1 MNFPNNGAPQVPQD
15 GPSNFS
21 AHTHEGDA
29 GGNAPEVDLK
39 LSALMVDQM
48 WRLQGKFLPVMLA
61 KQVAQEKTT
70 KDICDLLK
78 LLIKRQDEEFVLLD
92 QRCKHL
98 ETELQ
103 RTRELCAA
111 ATRIAENRAR
121 HGFDSTAR
129 PGSRHASGN
138 KPRLAVGQDRH
149 FWSVMEG

>member
-1 MNFPNNGAPQVPQD
+1 MPNKDAPQVPPD

-29 GGNAPEVDLK
+29 GGNAPEGDLK
-39 LSALMVDQM
+39 LFALKVDEM

-61 KQVAQEKTT
+61 KEVAQEKTT

-78 LLIKRQDEEFVLLD
+78 LLVKRQDEEFVLLD

-103 RTRELCAA
+103 RTRELCV
-111 ATRIAENRAR
+111 TEIK
-121 HGFDSTAR
+121 
-129 PGSRHASGN
+129 HA
-138 KPRLAVGQDRH
+138 
-149 FWSVMEG
+149 